1 MPGSTPH
8 KKHLWL
14 DVGDLLWWE
23 HDSVTGIQR
32 VMASVTA
39 EFLKLQAS
47 GAPIRF
53 CRLLAEVGF
62 VEVPHETARRCVDQ
76 LISEKPSPRMEGI
89 SPGDLNNVERQRDSR
104 ASLLHPTL
112 DQTKKCV
119 RAVLR
124 QIYGPLSRA
133 AEPRPHEL
141 PTAIT
146 ARLRRMVRRLECWCL
161 RKWLRADNIF
171 CPNDVLL
178 NIGSGWWQPAYPATL
193 AAIRRKTDLR
203 YVALVYDLIPWRL
216 PRFFPN
222 AMVAQFV
229 AWAQATLS
237 AADTLL
243 TISDSS
249 RRDVLAFAKA
259 FDIPEKPITV
269 IRLGREEIAGLDEA
283 CPAELAEAQAGFVLC
298 VGTVEARKNHILL
311 VRTWARLLQ
320 RHDRSIVPHL
330 VWVGRKGWMIDAL
343 LDELAKVRF
352 IDGKLLWL
360 GQEGGLLE
368 STLHALYRA
377 CLFTM
382 FPSTYEGWGLPVSE
396 SLAHGKLCI
405 ASNASSIPEV
415 GGDLADYHGPE
426 DLDKCLELVERAI
439 FDPDYRAAKE
449 QRIRRDYRM
458 PSWAEC
464 SQSII
469 EACMMGNANDGIDL
483 DMAKLGASAH
493 EAQLLGE

>member
-1 MPGSTPH
+1 VPGSTPH
-8 KKHLWL
+8 KKHFWL
-14 DVGDLLWWE
+14 DVGDLLCWK
-23 HDSVTGIQR
+23 HNQVTGIQR
-32 VMASVTA
+32 VMASVAA

-47 GAPIRF
+47 GVPVRF
-53 CRLLAEVGF
+53 CRCQEEIGF
-62 VEVPHETARRCVDQ
+62 FEVPQETVRRCLHRLIGEKASLRLEETSHDLKDVRRQPGPKAPLRHGSLDRARRA
-76 LISEKPSPRMEGI
+76 LRG
-89 SPGDLNNVERQRDSR
+89 
-104 ASLLHPTL
+104 
-112 DQTKKCV
+112 
-119 RAVLR
+119 VLR
-124 QIYGPLSRA
+124 LIYGPLSRA

-146 ARLRRMVRRLECWCL
+146 PRLRRMVRRLEVWCL
-161 RKWLRADNIF
+161 RKGLRADKIF
-171 CPNDVLL
+171 RPNDLLL
-178 NIGSGWWQPAYPATL
+178 NIGSGWSQPTYPATL
-193 AAIRRKTDLR
+193 AAIRRNIDLR
-203 YVALVYDLIPWRL
+203 YVALIHDLIPFRL
-216 PRFFPN
+216 PQCFSG
-222 AMVAQFV
+222 AMVSQFV
-229 AWAQATLS
+229 DWAQATIS
-237 AADTLL
+237 AADQLL

-249 RRDVLAFAKA
+249 SRDVLAFAKA

-269 IRLGREEIAGLDEA
+269 ILLGQERAAELDA
-283 CPAELAEAQAGFVLC
+283 TLPAEFAAMSAGFVLC

-311 VRTWARLLQ
+311 VRTWSRLLQ

-343 LDELAKVRF
+343 LDELAKVHF
-352 IDGKLLWL
+352 LDGKLLWL
-360 GQEGGLLE
+360 GQEGGLPE

-449 QRIRRDYRM
+449 VRIRRESRM
-458 PSWAEC
+458 PSWAAC
-464 SQSII
+464 SQSIL
-469 EACMMGNANDGIDL
+469 EACRTTSESGTM
-483 DMAKLGASAH
+483 
-493 EAQLLGE
+493 